1 MGQITIEI
9 PQQISRNYRIASAES
24 ARKMLS
30 EIEQLVEAESLPA
43 DDEILGLWAG
53 RPESA
58 EEIARDL
65 RRKSNN
71 RHLKNG

>member
-1 MGQITIEI
+1 MGQNTIEI
-9 PQQISRNYRIASAES
+9 PQKISRKYRIASETV

-30 EIEQLVEAESLPA
+30 EIENLVKEENPVE
-43 DDEILGLWAG
+43 DDGILGLWAD

-58 EEIARDL
+58 EEIAREL

-71 RHLKNG
+71 RHLRK